1 MIRPLL
7 VLALAL
13 VCGAA
18 QAADAA
24 RPGDLPHNEFGG
36 IIEPPMDWSSYPK
49 PAKTGKFDGE
59 LKHIKT
65 DAFIMKYLMFA
76 PAKLPEKKILGLVL
90 CFHGQGGNETNMAPP
105 IHESMKAAG
114 LAENYVIIGLKSSGA
129 GWADADERL
138 VLQTI
143 DWLKATYPIDPRR
156 VFVWGMSNG
165 GMMVST
171 FGGKHQ
177 DSIAGI
183 VRYCGYPPTAP
194 SAKDPANTQTEY
206 YLVHGDADEAVGV
219 DGSRKL
225 RQSLLQQ
232 GYHFVYRE
240 MDGLGHV
247 PIINNTDV
255 REDVCRWIDGLRHKQ
270 VPLQADEDKFLRQF
284 ADAKKSAPLFTKPDV
299 WGELLRIAGPQ
310 AAVVVARAFKSD
322 SATVRENAATAC
334 SKSLFAGDETVDGL
348 IHLTEDKNAGV
359 RQAAITALG
368 VAANWRYE
376 PAQMTLGKL
385 ALKKKGD
392 LGERGGATAL
402 LAAAA
407 ARPLLGN
414 FDDDM
419 PTFQALIALMDEDE
433 KTLRETAFA
442 PLKVA
447 VKDGLGYDPTV
458 TAKERAGAIA
468 KWKQWFTE
476 RNKTPG
482 QKTAAK

>member
-7 VLALAL
+7 MLALA
-13 VCGAA
+13 CGAV
-18 QAADAA
+18 QAADAT
-24 RPGDLPHNEFGG
+24 RPGDLPRNEFGG
-36 IIEPPMDWSSYPK
+36 IIEPPLDWGGYPK
-49 PAKTGKFDGE
+49 PARTGKFDGE
-59 LKHIKT
+59 LKAPKT
-65 DAFIMKYLMFA
+65 NAFIMKYLMFA
-76 PAKLPEKKILGLVL
+76 PAKLPEKKTLGLVL
-90 CFHGQGGNETNMAPP
+90 CFHGFKSNEGAMAPP
-105 IHESMKAAG
+105 VQESMKAAG
-114 LAENYVIIGLKSSGA
+114 LAENYVVIGLKSQGE
-129 GWADADERL
+129 GWADIDERL

-143 DWLKATYPIDPRR
+143 DWLKSTYPIDPRR

-165 GMMVST
+165 GWMVSS

-183 VRYCGYPPTAP
+183 VRYCGYPPSAP
-194 SAKDPANTQTEY
+194 SAKDAANTQTEY

-255 REDVCRWIDGLRHKQ
+255 REDACRWIDALRHKQ
-270 VPLQADEDKFLRQF
+270 VPLQAEEEKFLRQF
-284 ADAKKSAPLFTKPDV
+284 ADAKKAAPLFSKPDT

-310 AAVVVARAFKSD
+310 AGVIIARAFKSD

-334 SKSLFAGDETVDGL
+334 SKSLFAGDETVEGL
-348 IHLTEDKNAGV
+348 IHLTEDKTAGV

-376 PAQMTLGKL
+376 QAQLTLGRI
-385 ALKKKGD
+385 ALKKKSD
-392 LGERGGATAL
+392 LGQRGGAATL

-407 ARPLLGN
+407 VRPLLGN
-414 FDDDM
+414 FDDDV
-419 PTFQALIALMDEDE
+419 PVFQALVALMDDE
-433 KTLRETAFA
+433 EKSLREAAFA
-442 PLKVA
+442 PLKAA
-447 VKDGLGYDPTV
+447 VKDGLGYDPSV

-468 KWKQWFTE
+468 KWQQWFTE
-476 RNKTPG
+476 RNKSPG
-482 QKTAAK
+482 PKTAAR